1 MWRLPELTILLM
13 MGIHIVSGVL
23 FLFLFSLC
31 EYLYLSYAGT
41 FISLTNLQKKN
52 LKAILKD
59 CLKAFH

>member
-31 EYLYLSYAGT
+31 EYLYLSYAGP
-41 FISLTNLQKKN
+41 FISLTNLQKK
-52 LKAILKD
+52 I
-59 CLKAFH
+59 

>member
-31 EYLYLSYAGT
+31 EYLYLSYAGP
-41 FISLTNLQKKN
+41 FIFDEFTEKN

-59 CLKAFH
+59 CLKSFH